1 MKIMVVQE
9 TKGFNYRRFIL
20 PYNTMSKNILR
31 LLYPIYKNH
40 LIYIV
45 KENKCDSCD
54 FTTYEEVVVLTY
66 EEFLNSEV

>member
-1 MKIMVVQE
+1 MKILVVKE
-9 TKGFNYRRFIL
+9 EGLNGIRFKL
-20 PYNTMSKNILR
+20 PYNSMSKNILR

-45 KENKCDSCD
+45 KEEIRCDL
-54 FTTYEEVVVLTY
+54 FNLYEEVVVLTY

>member
-9 TKGFNYRRFIL
+9 TKGFNYRRLTL
-20 PYNTMSKNILR
+20 PYNTMSKNILK

-45 KENKCDSCD
+45 KEEYTEWEKAW
-54 FTTYEEVVVLTY
+54 EEIVILTY